1 MQTEA
6 VQKVSIESLVEAMQ
20 QPEGVFILDVRN
32 RDDYD
37 AWKIEGHHV
46 TSKNIPYF
54 DFLEEDERLFSEL
67 PQDRPIYTVCA
78 KGGSSEYVA
87 QILSEKGYHVYSVSG
102 GMEAWSQYY
111 HPQVVYEDE
120 KLKLVQFIRLGKGCL
135 TYMLMSEGEAMVVDA
150 LRRVDFYETYAKNEG
165 VTIKHVIDTHIH
177 ADHISGGQKLAER
190 VGATYYVSSHD
201 VFEHGGSMRFEPL
214 EKHSTLRVGSVDV
227 DVIVIPTPGHTPGST
242 SLLIDKRFFLSGDT
256 VFVSGLGRPDLGG
269 RVEEWARDLYRT
281 VSQKLS
287 DLDDAVWVLP
297 AHYAHYTEINEDG
310 IVGAK
315 LGELRRFNEL
325 LREMDE
331 DAFTKA
337 VEASASTERPPNFD
351 KIIAINVGK
360 LSVTPE
366 EEVELEIGPNR
377 CAVHHATA

>member
-1 MQTEA
+1 
-6 VQKVSIESLVEAMQ
+6 
-20 QPEGVFILDVRN
+20 
-32 RDDYD
+32 
-37 AWKIEGHHV
+37 
-46 TSKNIPYF
+46 
-54 DFLEEDERLFSEL
+54 
-67 PQDRPIYTVCA
+67 
-78 KGGSSEYVA
+78 
-87 QILSEKGYHVYSVSG
+87 
-102 GMEAWSQYY
+102 
-111 HPQVVYEDE
+111 
-120 KLKLVQFIRLGKGCL
+120 
-135 TYMLMSEGEAMVVDA
+135 
-150 LRRVDFYETYAKNEG
+150 
-165 VTIKHVIDTHIH
+165 IDTHIH